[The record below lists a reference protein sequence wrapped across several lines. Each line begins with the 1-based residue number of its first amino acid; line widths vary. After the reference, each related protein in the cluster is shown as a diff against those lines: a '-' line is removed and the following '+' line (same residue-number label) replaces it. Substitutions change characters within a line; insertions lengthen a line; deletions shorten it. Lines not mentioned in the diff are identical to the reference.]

1 VYPLDDIQMHLR
13 DKHNIHTDIW
23 EEIKGLEIFT
33 NIKREFTDAERRPG
47 MNVYWLHKKLIEL
60 ESEANFWIESMGAIS
75 EAIEIRENKLC
86 RNLNTLPENIKAAK
100 KVNTDYQ
107 NAVSK
112 YEFVQKETLRLNALL
127 QAEISYQYH
136 TLNTAIKGSV
146 L

>member
-1 VYPLDDIQMHLR
+1 
-13 DKHNIHTDIW
+13 
-23 EEIKGLEIFT
+23 
-33 NIKREFTDAERRPG
+33 
-47 MNVYWLHKKLIEL
+47 
-60 ESEANFWIESMGAIS
+60 MGAIS